1 MSAWGLAND
10 YTYRYFKIPVG
21 TLLVQ
26 RRPGFLLSRDT
37 FTPGD
42 TMTRTLSIRMKFVV
56 LSLASMLGAVLV
68 VSFVSL
74 WQAGVGMNAIL
85 LESTSMLD
93 KAVGVNLLSKGQERA
108 SQIQGVFTKGIDYSR
123 AVADFG
129 ASAMHMVSQHELDA
143 ASVRSGFNQVLSAG
157 LARDERLLGVWAIF
171 EPGAF
176 GNDSSFKGA
185 MEMGGNE
192 TGRFSSYWNRVDG
205 KTKDSAVSE
214 KLLSATTLTPSGEP
228 ANYYYTCPQQTL
240 RPCVSEPFSGE
251 LSGKSLLMTTIS
263 APIVIDGRF
272 VGAVGVD
279 IPLDSLQ
286 ALAEA
291 TRQATYD
298 GLGTMKI
305 LSSRSVVAADTA
317 SPATVGQLSNDPL
330 QRESTST
337 VTLSER
343 LSRANG
349 RIAAVIPINVG
360 TDKPW
365 RIQFSVPSEVIDRDA
380 TTLEKISNANR
391 DNTVQKI
398 SVIAILAACFASILM
413 WVTASQVTRPLT
425 HVANRLRDIASGEGD
440 LTRRIEYLRND
451 ELGEVTLW
459 FNRFL
464 DKLQPIIRQVQGS
477 LAETRTTATESLA
490 IAGET
495 STGMQAQFKEIDQ
508 LATASNEMSATAQEV
523 ARSATGAA
531 EAAKNA
537 NDAAHDGLKAIK
549 VSRGEITVLADQVS
563 RSMDDVMALSINSAE
578 IEKVL
583 DVIRGV
589 AQQTNLL
596 ALNAA
601 IEAARAGESGR
612 GFAVVADEVRTLASR
627 TQDSVEQIRGV
638 IETLQTV
645 TLTVVDSMRDSQ
657 KRAVRNAAEFE
668 ITVDAFSKIGAA
680 VSMIT
685 EKNLQIAAAAEEQSS
700 VAEEVNRNISN
711 IRSVTDSLS
720 VRAETGAGICRRLD
734 VLALEQQRL
743 AAQFK
748 A

>member
-1 MSAWGLAND
+1 
-10 YTYRYFKIPVG
+10 
-21 TLLVQ
+21 
-26 RRPGFLLSRDT
+26 
-37 FTPGD
+37 
-42 TMTRTLSIRMKFVV
+42 
-56 LSLASMLGAVLV
+56 
-68 VSFVSL
+68 
-74 WQAGVGMNAIL
+74 
-85 LESTSMLD
+85 
-93 KAVGVNLLSKGQERA
+93 
-108 SQIQGVFTKGIDYSR
+108 
-123 AVADFG
+123 
-129 ASAMHMVSQHELDA
+129 
-143 ASVRSGFNQVLSAG
+143 
-157 LARDERLLGVWAIF
+157 
-171 EPGAF
+171 
-176 GNDSSFKGA
+176 
-185 MEMGGNE
+185 
-192 TGRFSSYWNRVDG
+192 
-205 KTKDSAVSE
+205 
-214 KLLSATTLTPSGEP
+214 
-228 ANYYYTCPQQTL
+228 
-240 RPCVSEPFSGE
+240 
-251 LSGKSLLMTTIS
+251 
-263 APIVIDGRF
+263 
-272 VGAVGVD
+272 
-279 IPLDSLQ
+279 
-286 ALAEA
+286 
-291 TRQATYD
+291 
-298 GLGTMKI
+298 
-305 LSSRSVVAADTA
+305 
-317 SPATVGQLSNDPL
+317 VGQLSNETS
-330 QRESTST
+330 QREPNST
-337 VTLSER
+337 VSFSEG
-343 LSRANG
+343 LNKENG
-349 RIAAVIPINVG
+349 RIAVVIPINVG
-360 TDKPW
+360 TDRPW

-380 TTLEKISNANR
+380 KTLEKISNANR

-398 SVIAILAACFASILM
+398 SVIAILAACLASILM
-413 WVTASQVTRPLT
+413 WITASQVTRPLT

-464 DKLQPIIRQVQGS
+464 DKLQPIIRQVQVS

-537 NDAAHDGLKAIK
+537 NDAAHDGLKAIN

-563 RSMDDVMALSINSAE
+563 RSMDDVLALSTNSAE

-638 IETLQTV
+638 IETLHNV

-668 ITVDAFSKIGAA
+668 VTVDAFSKIGAS

-685 EKNLQIAAAAEEQSS
+685 EKSLQIAAAAEEQSA

>member
-1 MSAWGLAND
+1 M
-10 YTYRYFKIPVG
+10 
-21 TLLVQ
+21 
-26 RRPGFLLSRDT
+26 
-37 FTPGD
+37 
-42 TMTRTLSIRMKFVV
+42 
-56 LSLASMLGAVLV
+56 
-68 VSFVSL
+68 
-74 WQAGVGMNAIL
+74 
-85 LESTSMLD
+85 
-93 KAVGVNLLSKGQERA
+93 
-108 SQIQGVFTKGIDYSR
+108 
-123 AVADFG
+123 
-129 ASAMHMVSQHELDA
+129 
-143 ASVRSGFNQVLSAG
+143 
-157 LARDERLLGVWAIF
+157 
-171 EPGAF
+171 
-176 GNDSSFKGA
+176 
-185 MEMGGNE
+185 
-192 TGRFSSYWNRVDG
+192 
-205 KTKDSAVSE
+205 
-214 KLLSATTLTPSGEP
+214 
-228 ANYYYTCPQQTL
+228 
-240 RPCVSEPFSGE
+240 
-251 LSGKSLLMTTIS
+251 
-263 APIVIDGRF
+263 
-272 VGAVGVD
+272 
-279 IPLDSLQ
+279 
-286 ALAEA
+286 
-291 TRQATYD
+291 
-298 GLGTMKI
+298 
-305 LSSRSVVAADTA
+305 AADTA

>member
-1 MSAWGLAND
+1 
-10 YTYRYFKIPVG
+10 
-21 TLLVQ
+21 
-26 RRPGFLLSRDT
+26 
-37 FTPGD
+37 
-42 TMTRTLSIRMKFVV
+42 
-56 LSLASMLGAVLV
+56 
-68 VSFVSL
+68 
-74 WQAGVGMNAIL
+74 
-85 LESTSMLD
+85 
-93 KAVGVNLLSKGQERA
+93 
-108 SQIQGVFTKGIDYSR
+108 
-123 AVADFG
+123 
-129 ASAMHMVSQHELDA
+129 
-143 ASVRSGFNQVLSAG
+143 
-157 LARDERLLGVWAIF
+157 
-171 EPGAF
+171 
-176 GNDSSFKGA
+176 
-185 MEMGGNE
+185 
-192 TGRFSSYWNRVDG
+192 
-205 KTKDSAVSE
+205 
-214 KLLSATTLTPSGEP
+214 
-228 ANYYYTCPQQTL
+228 
-240 RPCVSEPFSGE
+240 
-251 LSGKSLLMTTIS
+251 
-263 APIVIDGRF
+263 
-272 VGAVGVD
+272 
-279 IPLDSLQ
+279 
-286 ALAEA
+286 
-291 TRQATYD
+291 
-298 GLGTMKI
+298 
-305 LSSRSVVAADTA
+305 
-317 SPATVGQLSNDPL
+317 
-330 QRESTST
+330 
-337 VTLSER
+337 
-343 LSRANG
+343 
-349 RIAAVIPINVG
+349 
-360 TDKPW
+360 
-365 RIQFSVPSEVIDRDA
+365 
-380 TTLEKISNANR
+380 
-391 DNTVQKI
+391 
-398 SVIAILAACFASILM
+398 
-413 WVTASQVTRPLT
+413 
-425 HVANRLRDIASGEGD
+425 
-440 LTRRIEYLRND
+440 
-451 ELGEVTLW
+451 
-459 FNRFL
+459 
-464 DKLQPIIRQVQGS
+464 
-477 LAETRTTATESLA
+477 
-490 IAGET
+490 
-495 STGMQAQFKEIDQ
+495 MQAQFKEIDQ

-531 EAAKNA
+531 DAAKNA